1 MKNEKKTHWQLSI
14 IRRILPYIARYRG
27 TLILS
32 MIFALISSLFMLYI
46 PILIGESV
54 DVVVGAGNVDYP
66 SLTAILVKLA
76 LIAGGAAL
84 VQWLM
89 NLCNNHMTYGI
100 VKDLRSDAFE
110 KIQKIPLSYL
120 DTHAYGD
127 IVSRMITDAEQVGDG
142 LLLGFSQLFTG
153 IVTII
158 GTLCFML
165 SIHPQIALL
174 VICITPLSLLV
185 AGFIASHTFSMFQKQ
200 SQTRGNQTS
209 LVEEMIVNQKVVQ
222 AFRQEQQVLSEF
234 DEINEQLK
242 EFSFK
247 AIFYSSLTNPCTRF
261 VNGLVYAGVGAAGAI
276 AAVAGGISV
285 GQLASFLSYANQY
298 TKPFNEISGVFT
310 ELQNA
315 MACAGRILELIEEN
329 QETPD
334 LECAN
339 VLSKVEGNVVM
350 EEVSF
355 SYVSNQP
362 FLSNINVKAQKGQ
375 RIAIVGPTGC
385 GKTTLINLMMRFYEL
400 DGGKIKIDEQDIAK
414 VTRESLRES
423 CGMVLQDTWLKH
435 DTILNNI
442 RIGDPDA
449 TEEEVIAAAK
459 KAHAHSFIIQL
470 RNGYHTVTGEDGA
483 GLSQGQKQLLCI
495 ARLLLSP
502 PPVLILD
509 EATSSIDTRTE
520 MKIQNAFTEL
530 MQGRTSFIVA
540 HRLSTVENADR
551 ILVMENGRV
560 IEQGSHSQLMA
571 EGGFYAQLYQSQYEN
586 VS

>member
-551 ILVMENGRV
+551 ILVMEKGRV